1 MNANGAP
8 PGKTGLEVNWRAL
21 VGAVV
26 VLAFGLAL
34 VAVHQVLGAP
44 TWSDTWRALSGGAD
58 EPPAEPSLPREIAGE
73 AIETARV
80 RLGAATAFELA
91 QGDSPVYAFVFDQGP
106 HNYTVAFYRRRAVTG
121 PFERYGDVFWP
132 TGFDAPALGGVPPV
146 LGMRERHL
154 GVPFAFALGE
164 QEVSFAPVAPYTW
177 RRLDAG
183 F

>member
-34 VAVHQVLGAP
+34 VAVHQLLGAP

-58 EPPAEPSLPREIAGE
+58 EPPAG
-73 AIETARV
+73 ARASRALV
-80 RLGAATAFELA
+80 ARLGA
-91 QGDSPVYAFVFDQGP
+91 PVHRIP
-106 HNYTVAFYRRRAVTG
+106 
-121 PFERYGDVFWP
+121 
-132 TGFDAPALGGVPPV
+132 LGN
-146 LGMRERHL
+146 L

-164 QEVSFAPVAPYTW
+164 Q
-177 RRLDAG
+177 
-183 F
+183 